1 MEAVTMLAIGTA
13 VAAAVSGIISA
24 VSNYNST
31 TETNQSNIENQNALN
46 KEAWA
51 RDDTSFQ
58 RAVADARKA
67 GLSPLVA
74 AENAG
79 FNTAPVMST
88 ANAPQMDLSSIIGGL
103 SSAANIYN
111 EGKQNTETERHN
123 KKTEQQ
129 TDKQLELQAEAL
141 LQNKEKINADT
152 EKLDKT
158 ISAEDRRAAAN
169 AYNAEDRER
178 INNSEETYKAIKE
191 TMGIAPEVE
200 IVRDYEEYKKK
211 LLIANEQYRKI
222 RNIYNS
228 MYEARIKTRGTSG
241 SENSNW
247 NIAGSGHNT
256 GESHS
261 GTTTYNEKGL
271 WTDAISQAEK
281 GYLSV
286 QVGNSKPT
294 GNTFTFTWPIYQGN
308 YKKAADF
315 E

>member
-1 MEAVTMLAIGTA
+1 MEAVTMIAIGTA
-13 VAAAVSGIISA
+13 VAAAISGIISA
-24 VSNYNST
+24 VSNYNAT
-31 TETNQSNIENQNALN
+31 TETNQANIENQNALN

-111 EGKQNTETERHN
+111 KGKQNTETERHN

-129 TDKQLELQAEAL
+129 TDKQLELQAETL
-141 LQNKEKINADT
+141 LQNKEKMST
-152 EKLDKT
+152 ETERLDKT
-158 ISAEDRRAAAN
+158 IAAEDKRAAAE
-169 AYNAEDRER
+169 AYNTEDRER
-178 INNSEETYKAIKE
+178 IKTSEETYKSIKE

-200 IVRDYEEYKKK
+200 IIHDYEDYKKK
-211 LLIANEQYRKI
+211 LLTANEQYRKI

-228 MYEARIKTRGTSG
+228 MWEARIKTRGTSG

-247 NIAGSGHNT
+247 SVPGAGHSS

-286 QVGNSKPT
+286 QVGDSKPT
-294 GNTFTFTWPIYQGN
+294 GESFTFTWPIYQGN

>member
-111 EGKQNTETERHN
+111 EENKTQKQKDII
-123 KKTEQQ
+123 KKPNSRQ
-129 TDKQLELQAEAL
+129 T
-141 LQNKEKINADT
+141 
-152 EKLDKT
+152 
-158 ISAEDRRAAAN
+158 
-169 AYNAEDRER
+169 
-178 INNSEETYKAIKE
+178 NSSNCRQKHFYRT
-191 TMGIAPEVE
+191 
-200 IVRDYEEYKKK
+200 KKK
-211 LLIANEQYRKI
+211 LMQIRKNLIKQFQQK
-222 RNIYNS
+222 
-228 MYEARIKTRGTSG
+228 
-241 SENSNW
+241 
-247 NIAGSGHNT
+247 T
-256 GESHS
+256 GEQLQTH
-261 GTTTYNEKGL
+261 TTQKTER
-271 WTDAISQAEK
+271 E
-281 GYLSV
+281 
-286 QVGNSKPT
+286 
-294 GNTFTFTWPIYQGN
+294 
-308 YKKAADF
+308 
-315 E
+315 